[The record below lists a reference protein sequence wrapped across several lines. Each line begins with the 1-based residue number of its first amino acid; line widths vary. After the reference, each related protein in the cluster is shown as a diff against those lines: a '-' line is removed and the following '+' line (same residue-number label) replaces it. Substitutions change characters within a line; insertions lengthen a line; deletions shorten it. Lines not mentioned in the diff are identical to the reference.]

1 MFLSFQAL
9 SVDCFKNL
17 YSLPKKKKKKRSE
30 AVSATLLCL
39 VALIKIVVI
48 SC

>member
-1 MFLSFQAL
+1 MFLSFQAV

-17 YSLPKKKKKKRSE
+17 YSLPKKKKKRSE